1 MKIAKAVLLL
11 VFGWICVVQS
21 HASLCDEPSKV
32 HKLEASTTGEVIEGP
47 ACVQVEVNAL
57 RYSAKLVQKIKI
69 EPGPN
74 LAGEVTK
81 GSEGGGAA
89 PVAGISTQKDFEA
102 ILAQIAEIE
111 NSARDRLDKNRT
123 FAADVD
129 AYLFRLKG
137 TVLQSDEILLSGGVP
152 AVLNLVQSAE
162 ALKDLQNAINIAKRW
177 QTSDDIII
185 RVHALQQRINLL
197 PQKHAKPTEA
207 VAGGTACDSAAWQE
221 WFTATACGGEASLK
235 AAQDRLSAVEKQLLD
250 IASDSEKAREMAKR
264 MGLLT
269 YWQSVI
275 TSLNPH
281 SFLVQTDA
289 QCGVLFNKNK
299 EIAVA
304 LVLTDRVTL
313 FDFQTPQP
321 QIQDAFVTVECG
333 SPFSISAGV
342 GFSTILDRE
351 FALVKSAPAS
361 GQTQSVL
368 RFGESTH
375 SRVHPLPLAVVHAR
389 FREWA
394 DHRYAAHASFGVA
407 ANIKGQNSG
416 GSNAEYLAGLSFS
429 FFRTLYL
436 TGGLHIGQ
444 SAELGGGFKVG
455 DLVPTDVTEAPIQ
468 KSYKAGFGFAVTFTK
483 P

>member
-1 MKIAKAVLLL
+1 VEKVLL
-11 VFGWICVVQS
+11 
-21 HASLCDEPSKV
+21 EM
-32 HKLEASTTGEVIEGP
+32 
-47 ACVQVEVNAL
+47 
-57 RYSAKLVQKIKI
+57 
-69 EPGPN
+69 
-74 LAGEVTK
+74 
-81 GSEGGGAA
+81 
-89 PVAGISTQKDFEA
+89 
-102 ILAQIAEIE
+102 
-111 NSARDRLDKNRT
+111 
-123 FAADVD
+123 
-129 AYLFRLKG
+129 
-137 TVLQSDEILLSGGVP
+137 
-152 AVLNLVQSAE
+152 
-162 ALKDLQNAINIAKRW
+162 
-177 QTSDDIII
+177 
-185 RVHALQQRINLL
+185 
-197 PQKHAKPTEA
+197 
-207 VAGGTACDSAAWQE
+207 
-221 WFTATACGGEASLK
+221 
-235 AAQDRLSAVEKQLLD
+235 
-250 IASDSEKAREMAKR
+250 ASDSEKAREMAKR
-264 MGLLT
+264 MGLLA

-281 SFLVQTDA
+281 SFLLQTEV

-299 EIAVA
+299 QTAVK
-304 LVLTDRVTL
+304 LVLTDRITL

-321 QIQDAFVTVECG
+321 QTKDAFVTVECG

-351 FALVKSAPAS
+351 FALVKSAPPA
-361 GQTQSVL
+361 GQTESVI

-375 SRVHPLPLAVVHAR
+375 SRIHPLPLAMVHAR

-394 DHRYAAHASFGVA
+394 DHRYAAHAAFGVA

-455 DLVPTDVTEAPIQ
+455 DPVPTDVTEAPIQ